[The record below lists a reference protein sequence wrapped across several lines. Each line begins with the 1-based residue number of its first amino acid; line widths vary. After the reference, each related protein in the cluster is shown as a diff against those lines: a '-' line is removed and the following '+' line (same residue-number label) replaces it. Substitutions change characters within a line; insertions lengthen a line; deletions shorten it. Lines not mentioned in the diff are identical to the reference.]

1 MIWLT
6 ISAVAMV
13 VTAVIHSVAGEKRLI
28 GPALAGRKGIFAVP
42 QSRQVMRGAW
52 HLTSLFMALTA
63 AVMVWPDTDLGLKAT
78 VAGVWLLI
86 GLYSLVSTRGR
97 HVGWPSL
104 TVAGVTGLIGSLA
117 G

>member
-6 ISAVAMV
+6 LSAIAMAG
-13 VTAVIHSVAGEKRLI
+13 TAVIHSVAGERRLL
-28 GPALAGRKGIFAVP
+28 GPALASRTGVFARP
-42 QSRQVMRGAW
+42 QARGVFRGAW

-63 AVMVWPDTDLGLKAT
+63 AVMVWPQTAWDLKAL
-78 VAGVWLLI
+78 VAAVWLAI

-104 TVAGVTGLIGSLA
+104 IFAGVTGLIGSLS
-117 G
+117 